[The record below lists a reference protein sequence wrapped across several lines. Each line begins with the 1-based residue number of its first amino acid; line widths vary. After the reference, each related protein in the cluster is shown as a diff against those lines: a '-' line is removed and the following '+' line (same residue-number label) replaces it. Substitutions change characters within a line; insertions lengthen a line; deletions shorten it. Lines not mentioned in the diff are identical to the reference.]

1 MTGTIWDRRLIGA
14 VVLSVATV
22 GLVVVSQAAGN
33 RLAGNPIADW
43 PQPPAVGSC
52 LDLDDDTGS
61 RAVPCD
67 RPHDAEVMKT
77 FDALDPIA
85 AATSADSQL
94 TVTDACDAAADAI
107 SQADSA
113 PPAGESVLPGQ
124 PDWAL
129 PLSALLV
136 RLVHAPPDQRA
147 GPYGWMACVVQP
159 GVPVRYTGTFRGA
172 TANNRPAAYGTCY
185 DDRGTAVSCLAPHA
199 TEVLAVVARQI
210 IVGKPARTPDRSRS
224 PVSAPISDADIAAAQ
239 EAVDAQ
245 NAATRKLASTL
256 PTWTKQCQNIAVSRL
271 GVDDPTYDGA
281 LLVTVPPDMEA
292 ATHQLDASATPGSN
306 GSDFNLQGQCI
317 VKATDGSLLTDSII
331 GWGNKPPPLTAQR

>member
-1 MTGTIWDRRLIGA
+1 MVGA
-14 VVLSVATV
+14 AVLLVVTV
-22 GLVVVSQAAGN
+22 GLAVVSQAAGN

-52 LDLDDDTGS
+52 LDLDDAGS

-67 RPHDAEVMKT
+67 RPHDAEVTQT

-85 AATSADSQL
+85 AATSPDSQL
-94 TVTDACDAAADAI
+94 SVACGSAADAI
-107 SQADSA
+107 SQAVSA

-129 PLSALLV
+129 PGTPFSS
-136 RLVHAPPDQRA
+136 RLVHAPPDQSA
-147 GPYGWMACVVQP
+147 GPYGWMACVIQP
-159 GVPVRYTGTFRGA
+159 IFQDRYTGAFRAA

-185 DDRGTAVSCLAPHA
+185 DNRGTAVSCLAPHA

-210 IVGKPARTPDRSRS
+210 IVGKAAGTPDRSRS

-256 PTWTKQCQNIAVSRL
+256 PTWTKQCQDIAVSRL
-271 GVDDPTYDGA
+271 GVDDPTYGGA

-292 ATHQLDASATPGSN
+292 ATPQLNASATPGPN